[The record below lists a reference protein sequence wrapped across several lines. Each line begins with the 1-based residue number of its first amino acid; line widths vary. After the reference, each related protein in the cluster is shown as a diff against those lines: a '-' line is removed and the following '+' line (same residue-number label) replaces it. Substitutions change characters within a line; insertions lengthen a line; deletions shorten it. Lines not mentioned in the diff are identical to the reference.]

1 MTQRELRN
9 IIVKQLH
16 TYLAGP
22 KVVLSDQTAPEA
34 DYPLI
39 YYQSVQQHIPGAA
52 NITTAAAD
60 GGALTKYR
68 REHAEA
74 TFSFTACSF
83 NRQGEDGPISGDDE
97 ALELAD
103 RAQGFFLFAGRQL
116 LADLGV
122 VVVRVENTQSRS
134 AFDTDE
140 TDRRYGFDVL
150 FRYEREDKRAVPAI
164 SKPPITFT
172 KEEYAECYAGVIFDT
187 ERARFASERAP
198 LQNFS
203 QQTTKRE
210 ITCKEDDT
218 MEQEKRIAYLVKN
231 DWSTAP
237 VPTEYR
243 RSNYGVVATL
253 VGQIIALSGIYIGAG
268 MVGGLTLT
276 QAFIA
281 TVIGSIILAVLGGF
295 LSWVGTKTGVGLSML
310 LRESFGTIGS
320 YIVSLMLLLVA
331 VGFFGY
337 QATFFGATIHAM
349 FPAGGWITSQTV
361 AGVWGGI
368 LMMTTALIGYK
379 GIEWLSNWAS
389 PLILVM
395 CVLSCILAIVKIGSL
410 EAFNGIT
417 IGYTGMTIPT
427 AVVAVVGGYAFGACL
442 QPDFSRMGKSLKA
455 STWGSVGGFLIA
467 NVFMTMA
474 GYITC
479 AACGTGDVPT
489 ALLQILGYWALLIL
503 VFAQWTSNDGN
514 LYFGTLAL
522 TTILPRANKHI
533 LTAIFGVVGIALSSL
548 GITNYF
554 LTFLGWLGTA
564 IPPVAGIVIVDYFII
579 RKGEYHYGEGV
590 KHHFCNVLALVAWIA
605 GAVVGFTVH
614 WGIAAINAIV
624 TTAVVYLVLSLI
636 FKNSDKIYI
645 GPDYVEDEVG
655 SISPVKKGVS
665 A

>member
-1 MTQRELRN
+1 M
-9 IIVKQLH
+9 
-16 TYLAGP
+16 
-22 KVVLSDQTAPEA
+22 D
-34 DYPLI
+34 
-39 YYQSVQQHIPGAA
+39 
-52 NITTAAAD
+52 
-60 GGALTKYR
+60 
-68 REHAEA
+68 
-74 TFSFTACSF
+74 
-83 NRQGEDGPISGDDE
+83 
-97 ALELAD
+97 
-103 RAQGFFLFAGRQL
+103 
-116 LADLGV
+116 
-122 VVVRVENTQSRS
+122 
-134 AFDTDE
+134 
-140 TDRRYGFDVL
+140 
-150 FRYEREDKRAVPAI
+150 
-164 SKPPITFT
+164 
-172 KEEYAECYAGVIFDT
+172 
-187 ERARFASERAP
+187 
-198 LQNFS
+198 
-203 QQTTKRE
+203 
-210 ITCKEDDT
+210 
-218 MEQEKRIAYLVKN
+218 QEKRIAYLVKN

-253 VGQIIALSGIYIGAG
+253 VGQIITLSGIYIGAG

-417 IGYTGMTIPT
+417 ISYTGMTIPT

-442 QPDFSRMGKSLKA
+442 QPDFSRMGKSRKA

-489 ALLQILGYWALLIL
+489 ALLHILGYWALLIL

-533 LTAIFGVVGIALSSL
+533 LTGIFGVVGIVLSSL

-554 LTFLGWLGTA
+554 LTFLGYLGTA

-590 KHHFCNVLALVAWIA
+590 KHHFCNVLALIAWIA
-605 GAVVGFTVH
+605 GGAVGFTVH
-614 WGIAAINAIV
+614 WGIAAINSIV

-636 FKNSDKIYI
+636 FKNSDKIYV

>member
-1 MTQRELRN
+1 M
-9 IIVKQLH
+9 
-16 TYLAGP
+16 
-22 KVVLSDQTAPEA
+22 D
-34 DYPLI
+34 
-39 YYQSVQQHIPGAA
+39 
-52 NITTAAAD
+52 
-60 GGALTKYR
+60 
-68 REHAEA
+68 
-74 TFSFTACSF
+74 
-83 NRQGEDGPISGDDE
+83 
-97 ALELAD
+97 
-103 RAQGFFLFAGRQL
+103 
-116 LADLGV
+116 
-122 VVVRVENTQSRS
+122 
-134 AFDTDE
+134 
-140 TDRRYGFDVL
+140 
-150 FRYEREDKRAVPAI
+150 
-164 SKPPITFT
+164 
-172 KEEYAECYAGVIFDT
+172 
-187 ERARFASERAP
+187 
-198 LQNFS
+198 
-203 QQTTKRE
+203 
-210 ITCKEDDT
+210 
-218 MEQEKRIAYLVKN
+218 QEKRIAYLVKN

-442 QPDFSRMGKSLKA
+442 QPDFSRMGKSRKA

-479 AACGTGDVPT
+479 TACGTGDVPT

-533 LTAIFGVVGIALSSL
+533 LTGIFGVVGIVLSSL

-554 LTFLGWLGTA
+554 LERYYGKARALLAQNEAFLKEITEALVMKKTLLYSDIQAIRGTA
-564 IPPVAGIVIVDYFII
+564 VKRNPAVTCEAASRYDAAEIENSPPEDPEEAI
-579 RKGEYHYGEGV
+579 RQ
-590 KHHFCNVLALVAWIA
+590 
-605 GAVVGFTVH
+605 
-614 WGIAAINAIV
+614 
-624 TTAVVYLVLSLI
+624 
-636 FKNSDKIYI
+636 KIMRKL
-645 GPDYVEDEVG
+645 EEAERRRC
-655 SISPVKKGVS
+655 S
-665 A
+665 